1 MRKSN
6 KLTARQVAA
15 AKPGRHGD
23 GTGLY
28 LVVAPSG
35 ARKWIMRFTWAGKPN
50 EMGLGG
56 AAVSLADARDKA
68 AEARKLVAAGIN
80 PITARRKA
88 RDKASGRKTFGQC
101 ADELLDAKACEWRN
115 EKHKAQWKMTL
126 TEYAKPLRG
135 LPVDEVDT
143 EVVLS
148 VLQPMWQSIPE
159 TASRLRARIEAV
171 LDAARAKGHIRRN
184 EANPARWRGHLD
196 KLFPK
201 RQKLR
206 GHHAALP
213 YQDVPAFMGKLRERD
228 AMAAPALE
236 FLILTAAR
244 AGEVLGAR
252 WSEIDLEGKSGR
264 FRPLA

>member
-23 GTGLY
+23 GAGLY

-50 EMGLGG
+50 EMALVARLSRSRMHGIKLPKP
-56 AAVSLADARDKA
+56 VSLSPRASIQSRHAGKPVTKHPEGKRSANARTSFLMPKVPNGA
-68 AEARKLVAAGIN
+68 TK
-80 PITARRKA
+80 
-88 RDKASGRKTFGQC
+88 S
-101 ADELLDAKACEWRN
+101 
-115 EKHKAQWKMTL
+115 AQWKMTL

-143 EVVLS
+143 EAVLF

-171 LDAARAKGHIRRN
+171 LDAARAKGHIPRN

-196 KLFPK
+196 KLLPK
-201 RQKLR
+201 RQKLMR
-206 GHHAALP
+206 GHHAALRTFP
-213 YQDVPAFMGKLRERD
+213 PSSASFASGMQWQRRP
-228 AMAAPALE
+228 
-236 FLILTAAR
+236 
-244 AGEVLGAR
+244 
-252 WSEIDLEGKSGR
+252 WSS
-264 FRPLA
+264 